1 MSEALEELTLLA
13 YVLSDQALGKVHFYS
28 LSDKAQDAWDEL
40 HGRFAER
47 TGSKGTL
54 PYAGLATA
62 LRAIAKTSVNFDQ
75 SSMRDPPHAIVS
87 RVALDPV
94 ALKDAITV
102 WEQVLLAVPTD
113 EIRFSY
119 RSRLAEA
126 ISSVRPET
134 RRLADFIVRGDQP
147 DAPRWVWPAATW
159 DVAQRLAEASATW
172 SLDGHVIR
180 LRADTDGDL
189 IVWDQELL
197 WEVASRRGPTF
208 RASMRVELSMA
219 TFPGM
224 HDPVLVLQPM
234 VSRLTPFAN
243 FAGQAWLAQR
253 AQSAPLLKVQLEDG
267 YLEYSS
273 RLALQIFSS
282 LRMQRVPIVAKEM
295 DLADPDGPLR
305 ALAPRSTESPIGRGV
320 GMYLVRELHHFTS
333 RALQLSELRATR
345 ERHQFSTANLRK
357 TAQGRDTELLHA
369 DELPAIIEAS
379 GCEKLRILVLYAHQH
394 TRARMQ
400 SLLAYHFARPELA
413 ERGFPDCEPMAVSAR
428 VEVLVQPAQA
438 LLAHGPHAERAKLA
452 DQLLGLKD
460 TASVRT
466 VALCETEYDPERWSE
481 MRRAARRK
489 EEGARDP
496 DDIDAKHVVNRLLA
510 ERGVATQFLSTAASE
525 SRTADNTLNVSTDE
539 RDEDDDISD
548 PLAMVVTSAGT
559 GIDPLS
565 RLAQIHR
572 GDHAGHNAI
581 ADLLRTAGLVH
592 PRLTR
597 ALAYGDRATSKAMAY
612 VGLHVRRQASKGKS
626 RPKLCWSLVA
636 LIPRGEH
643 WRLLSYLVTPHP
655 KRAQTGWVDYTAANT
670 AFRAN
675 PYPQGYGKDDEFT
688 SAVDVA
694 LNQLAQH
701 VDPRE
706 GYTLF
711 VSGNDGARRVWPG
724 LQNKNSSRTMNKQ
737 AEKQAPG
744 FLPGYGVSAPR
755 PRAVVRVSNGRPAH
769 LPRPVYAVW
778 TSEATGDSRVRMT
791 SRALF
796 RLETARDT
804 WILSNVPR
812 QFDGGTKH
820 ARIGNETSRWLA
832 TPSEQ
837 RKFWYAHTATEIYVV
852 THDGDASRYAIAAAR
867 LCHHAISWEGRTNYP
882 APIHLASQMDKNH
895 PEYRRNLGPDDAS
908 DD

>member
-1 MSEALEELTLLA
+1 MSEVSEELSLLA

-47 TGSKGTL
+47 TGSTGTL

-75 SSMRDPPHAIVS
+75 SSIKDPPRAIVS
-87 RVALDPV
+87 RVDLDPV

-102 WEQVLLAVPTD
+102 WEQVLLDVPAD

-119 RSRLAEA
+119 RSSLAEA
-126 ISSVRPET
+126 ISSVRPEP
-134 RRLADFIVRGDQP
+134 RRLADFIIHGDQP
-147 DAPRWVWPAATW
+147 DAPRWVWPAAKW
-159 DVAQRLAEASATW
+159 EVAQRLANASAEW
-172 SLDGHVIR
+172 SLDGRVIR

-189 IVWDQELL
+189 IVWDPELL
-197 WEVASRRGPTF
+197 WAVTSRRGPAF
-208 RASMRVELSMA
+208 RANLRVELSMA

-282 LRMQRVPIVAKEM
+282 LRMQRVPIIAKEM

-333 RALQLSELRATR
+333 RALKLNELHATR

-357 TAQGRDTELLHA
+357 TEQGRDTELLHPG
-369 DELPAIIEAS
+369 ELPTIIEAS
-379 GCEKLRILVLYAHQH
+379 GCEKLRILVLYARQH

-413 ERGFPDCEPMAVSAR
+413 ERGILDGEPLAVTTQ

-460 TASVRT
+460 TTSVRT
-466 VALCETEYDPERWSE
+466 VALCETEYDPEQWSE

-489 EEGARDP
+489 EEGSRDP
-496 DDIDAKHVVNRLLA
+496 DEIDAKHVVNRLLA
-510 ERGVATQFLSTAASE
+510 ERGVAAQFLSTAAS
-525 SRTADNTLNVSTDE
+525 SGSQTADDTLSASTE
-539 RDEDDDISD
+539 AQDEDDDIGD
-548 PLAMVVTSAGT
+548 PLAFVTTGGT
-559 GIDPLS
+559 VSDAVA
-565 RLAQIHR
+565 RLARIHR

-597 ALAYGDRATSKAMAY
+597 ALAHGDRATLKDMAY
-612 VGLHVRRQASKGKS
+612 VGLHVRRQASKGKT

-655 KRAQTGWVDYTAANT
+655 KRADTGWIDYTTANT

-675 PYPQGYGKDDEFT
+675 PYPQGYAKDDEFT
-688 SAVDVA
+688 TAVDVA
-694 LNQLAQH
+694 LNQLAPH
-701 VDPRE
+701 IDPQG
-706 GYTLF
+706 GYALF

-724 LQNKNSSRTMNKQ
+724 LQNKNSSRMMSKQ
-737 AEKQAPG
+737 AEKQAPA

-755 PRAVVRVSNGRPAH
+755 PRAVVRVSNGRAAR
-769 LPRPVYAVW
+769 LPRPVYAIW
-778 TSEATGDSRVRMT
+778 TNEATGDKRVKMT

-812 QFDGGTKH
+812 QFDGGTRH
-820 ARIGNETSRWLA
+820 ARVGNEKSRWLA

-837 RKFWYAHTATEIYVV
+837 RKVWYAHTATEIYVV
-852 THDGDASRYAIAAAR
+852 THDGEASRYAIAAAR
-867 LCHHAISWEGRTNYP
+867 LCHHAISWQGRTNYP

-895 PEYRRNLGPDDAS
+895 PEYRRHLGPDDEP
-908 DD
+908 DE